1 MILSIPT
8 LSSVASTNLTD
19 NTEPFNDAI
28 IKTWYEGDEVQHDDN
43 IYVAT
48 EDIPVQ
54 AFNGITLG
62 YKAGDL
68 VSSASEPKTQVMYS
82 TSGEAPAN
90 PSEYSTVDTSVDYSV
105 WTERYMKLPSMN
117 FTVTPNAGPDILY
130 DFQIEDTTMLVTI
143 KTVETSSTYY
153 NVYAM
158 PIYSLIT
165 SLTPDTQAVLENN
178 PNATDDVWVPYLF
191 FQDANGVYIRTNL
204 AVAEE
209 VITKTDTY
217 LFRDVTSPADT
228 HFAYIQKTNN
238 ERPFDQK
245 NYSKSYRTAGDMQ
258 YTIMLNEDTNMFV
271 LGSVKGTSFS
281 YSFSGAGGSGNNIP
295 IDGTRDNSGV
305 LSDWYTTIIIYADA
319 TVAAGGTLN
328 ITIQG
333 DELGSFLSGAKID
346 AGMSTK
352 TFSNSFKDFSTFEY
366 DPWGNPN
373 YIERAKVMTYTGTV
387 DLPIDHYDRINR
399 LMSSLGKNIV
409 IVDGS
414 DNLSNTQTDS
424 VNVFASTQFIG
435 RTMRW
440 DQKTQLRNKDMDELA
455 TYSFNFEEIVTLAL
469 VSMTSLASLA
479 GDAVCF
485 L

>member
-8 LSSVASTNLTD
+8 ASHVTSTNLTD
-19 NTEPFNDAI
+19 STETFSDNT
-28 IKTWYEGDEVQHDDN
+28 IKTWYEGDEVQHGDN

-68 VSSASEPKTQVMYS
+68 VKAPTDPTTQVMYS
-82 TSGEAPAN
+82 TSGEVPKN
-90 PSEYSTVDTSVDYSV
+90 PSEYINVDTSVDHTA
-105 WTERYMKLPSMN
+105 WGERFLKLPSMN
-117 FTVTPNAGPDILY
+117 FTITPNAGPDVLY
-130 DFQIEDTTMLVTI
+130 DFEIDGTTMLITI

-153 NVYAM
+153 NVYSL

-165 SLTPDTQAVLENN
+165 SLTPVTPAVLENN
-178 PNATDDVWVPYLF
+178 PNAIDDIWVPNF
-191 FQDANGVYIRTNL
+191 IFQDESGVYIRTDTA
-204 AVAEE
+204 AVVET
-209 VITKTDTY
+209 ITKTDTY

-228 HFAYIQKTNN
+228 HFAYIQRTNN

-245 NYSKSYRTAGDMQ
+245 NYSKSFRTAGDMQ
-258 YTIMLNEDTNMFV
+258 YTIMLDENTNMFV
-271 LGSVKGTSFS
+271 LGAVKGTSFS

-295 IDGTRDNSGV
+295 INGTRDNSGV
-305 LSDWYTTIIIYADA
+305 LSDWYTTIIIYANA

-333 DELGSFLSGAKID
+333 DELGSFLSGARVD

-352 TFSNSFKDFSTFEY
+352 TFSNSFRDFSTFEY
-366 DPWGNPN
+366 DPWGNPD

-387 DLPIDHYDRINR
+387 DLPIDHYDRISR

-414 DNLSNTQTDS
+414 DNLSNTPTDS

-435 RTMRW
+435 RTLKW
-440 DQKTQLRNKDMDELA
+440 EQKTKITNNDMDALA
-455 TYSFNFEEIVTLAL
+455 TYSFNFEEIV
-469 VSMTSLASLA
+469 
-479 GDAVCF
+479 
-485 L
+485 